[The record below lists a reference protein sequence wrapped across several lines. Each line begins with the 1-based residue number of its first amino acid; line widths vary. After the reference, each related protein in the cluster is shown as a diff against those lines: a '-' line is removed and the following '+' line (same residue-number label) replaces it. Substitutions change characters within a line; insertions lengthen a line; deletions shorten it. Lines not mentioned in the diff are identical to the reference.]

1 MKGKQGL
8 LWNTMNS
15 DQIVATVILSAEKQP
30 SKDSKTGFFTECK
43 GKEEDCCSETNAE
56 GKREMSDN
64 LNRI

>member
-1 MKGKQGL
+1 
-8 LWNTMNS
+8 MNS
-15 DQIVATVILSAEKQP
+15 DQIVATVILSVEKQP